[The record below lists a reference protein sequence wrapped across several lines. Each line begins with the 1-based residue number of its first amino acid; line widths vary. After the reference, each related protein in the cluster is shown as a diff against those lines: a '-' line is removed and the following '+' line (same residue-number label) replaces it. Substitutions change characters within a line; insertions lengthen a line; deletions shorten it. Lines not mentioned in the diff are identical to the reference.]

1 MSMHLTL
8 TELFDR
14 FPDDAA
20 AERWLVRKRWPDG
33 VQCPS
38 CASDDVQARP
48 TRKPQPYRC
57 RACHRDFSVKTDTVM
72 HGSNLGCRVWVIAL
86 YLLTSRPKGVS
97 SRQLHR
103 DLGISYKAAWHLSHR
118 IREAYHTDPV
128 LCQGP
133 AEVDETYVGGRET
146 NKHADRK
153 LRAGR
158 GTVGKTPLAGLKN
171 RPGNAI
177 RVAVVPDNRQATLQ
191 AFVRAHL
198 HPGAR
203 LYTDEAAAYQGLSDY
218 RHASVRHGGGE
229 YGRGPVHT
237 NGIESFRALFKRG
250 FQGTYHS
257 MSPKHLHR
265 YAREFEGRHNHKA
278 AGDLQHM
285 ACLVQGMV
293 GKRLTYWE
301 LTSSLSADA
310 SASR

>member
-1 MSMHLTL
+1 MSRHLTL
-8 TELFDR
+8 PQLFDR

-20 AERWLVRKRWPDG
+20 AENWFVQERWPDG
-33 VQCPS
+33 VRCPS
-38 CASDDVQARP
+38 CAADDVQVRP

-57 RACHRDFSVKTDTVM
+57 RVCRRDFSVKTDTVM
-72 HGSNLGCRVWVIAL
+72 HGSNLGCRVWAIAI

-103 DLGISYKAAWHLSHR
+103 DLGLSYKAAWHLSHR
-118 IREAYHTDPV
+118 IREAYRTDPI

-146 NKHADRK
+146 NQHADKK

-158 GTVGKTPLAGLKN
+158 GTVGKTPLVRLKN
-171 RPGNAI
+171 RPGNTM

-198 HPGAR
+198 QPGAR

-218 RHASVRHGGGE
+218 RHARVHHASGE

-237 NGIESFRALFKRG
+237 NGIESFWALFKRG
-250 FQGTYHS
+250 FRGTYHS

-265 YAREFEGRHNHKA
+265 YAREFEGRHNHQA
-278 AGDLQHM
+278 DGDLQHM
-285 ACLVQGMV
+285 ACLVQGME

-301 LTSSLSADA
+301 LTSD
-310 SASR
+310 

>member
-8 TELFDR
+8 TDLFDR

-33 VQCPS
+33 VQCPG

-48 TRKPQPYRC
+48 THKPQPYRC
-57 RACHRDFSVKTDTVM
+57 RACRRDFSVKTDTVM
-72 HGSNLGCRVWVIAL
+72 HGSNLGCRVRVIAL
-86 YLLTSRPKGVS
+86 YLPASRPKGVS

-118 IREAYHTDPV
+118 IREAYHTDPM

-237 NGIESFRALFKRG
+237 NGIESFWALFKRG

-257 MSPKHLHR
+257 MSPKHRHR

-285 ACLVQGMV
+285 TCLVQGMV

>member
-1 MSMHLTL
+1 MSRHLTL
-8 TELFDR
+8 TELCDR

-20 AERWLVRKRWPDG
+20 AERWLVRERWPDG
-33 VQCPS
+33 VQGPG

-57 RACHRDFSVKTDTVM
+57 RACRRDFSVKTDTVM

-103 DLGISYKAAWHLSHR
+103 DLGLSDKAAWHLSHR

-133 AEVDETYVGGRET
+133 AEVDKTYVGGRET
-146 NKHADRK
+146 NKHADRT

-158 GTVGKTPLAGLKN
+158 GTVGKTLLAGLKN

-177 RVAVVPDNRQATLQ
+177 RGAVVPDNRQATLQ

-198 HPGAR
+198 NPGAR
-203 LYTDEAAAYQGLSDY
+203 LYTDEAAAYQGLFDY

-237 NGIESFRALFKRG
+237 NGIESLRALFKRG

-265 YAREFEGRHNHKA
+265 YREFEGRHNHKA
-278 AGDLQHM
+278 DGALQHR
-285 ACLVQGMV
+285 ACLVQGMA
-293 GKRLTYWE
+293 GQRLTYWA

>member
-1 MSMHLTL
+1 MSMPLTL
-8 TELFDR
+8 PQLFDR

-20 AERWLVRKRWPDG
+20 AERWPDG
-33 VQCPS
+33 VRCPS
-38 CASDDVQARP
+38 CDAEDVQARP

-57 RACHRDFSVKTDTVM
+57 RVCRRDFSVKTATVM
-72 HGSNLGCRVWVIAL
+72 HGSNLGCRVWVIA

-103 DLGISYKAAWHLSHR
+103 DLGISYKTAWHLSHR
-118 IREAYHTDPV
+118 IREAYRTDPV
-128 LCQGP
+128 LCRGP

-146 NKHADRK
+146 NKHADKK

-198 HPGAR
+198 TPGAR

-218 RHASVRHGGGE
+218 RHASVRHRGGE

-250 FQGTYHS
+250 FRGTYHS

-278 AGDLQHM
+278 DGALQHM

-293 GKRLTYWE
+293 GRRLTYWE
-301 LTSSLSADA
+301 LTSSPWPGT